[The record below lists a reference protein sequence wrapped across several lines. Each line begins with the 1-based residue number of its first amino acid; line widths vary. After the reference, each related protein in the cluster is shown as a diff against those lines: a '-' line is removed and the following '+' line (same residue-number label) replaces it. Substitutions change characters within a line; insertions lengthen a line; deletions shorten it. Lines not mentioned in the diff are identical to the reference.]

1 MKHAELPLAERA
13 AAMRREFDLGFA
25 EAPRARAGATTDLLA
40 IRLGDQP
47 HALRVADIAGLF
59 TDKPLTRLPST
70 MPAFLGLAGFR
81 GRALPVF
88 DLRRWLG
95 CPADQAARWGV
106 IAAGQHAAFVFDR
119 FEGHLRCASPDI
131 AAPEGAGARP
141 HIAGLLRQS
150 GEPRCVI
157 DLPSV
162 LDALRKAPA
171 SRLRPSIPE

>member
-1 MKHAELPLAERA
+1 MKYNALPLAERA
-13 AAMRREFDLGFA
+13 AAMRRDFDRGFA
-25 EAPRARAGATTDLLA
+25 EAPRTREGATTDLLA
-40 IRLGDQP
+40 IRLGGQA

-106 IAAGQHAAFVFDR
+106 IAAGQSAAFVFDR
-119 FEGHLRCASPDI
+119 FEGHLRASSQDI
-131 AAPEGAGARP
+131 AAPDGAAARP
-141 HIAGLLRQS
+141 HIAGLLRDD

-157 DLPSV
+157 DLSSV

-171 SRLRPSIPE
+171 SRLPPSTPE